1 VEEGFLANTPWPWLW
16 QYPRYLRAMK
26 FRLDK
31 LTAGGLLKDKQCHQV
46 IAPLWERYLFCAE
59 EHREREIHDPQLI
72 HYRWMIEELRV
83 SLFAQ
88 PLGTGITVSEK
99 RLQDQWQKVRR

>member
-1 VEEGFLANTPWPWLW
+1 MT
-16 QYPRYLRAMK
+16 

-31 LTAGGLLKDKQCHQV
+31 LTQGGLIRDQQSHAV
-46 IAPLWERYLFCAE
+46 IAPLWERYLFRAE
-59 EHREREIHDPQLI
+59 EHREREIYDPQLL

-99 RLQDQWQKVRR
+99 RLEEQWQKVRA